1 MRQDSGRADSTRV
14 GLAALPLTSRL
25 DEAVAAI
32 ADAVAQA
39 SELGVDVLC
48 LPESCLPGH
57 RVQPDV
63 VPAYDQGTLD
73 EALAAVADEV
83 RRHGV
88 ATVVGTEQVTRAGL
102 QIVATVIDG
111 DGTVLGHQ
119 AKTQLDPL
127 EEPHYV
133 PGNGRRIFTAA
144 GVTFGIAICHEA
156 FRYPETVRWAAR
168 AGAQVVFHPHY
179 VGDNAHTRHPRA
191 WCDPTGTYHEKAVL
205 CRALENSVY
214 LASCNYAL
222 SNQPSATCVIDPDG
236 RLLAQLDYGDRGV
249 LARNIDLS
257 RATRGMALRYAPDR
271 ITSTQYGRVGY

>member
-1 MRQDSGRADSTRV
+1 MSQGDHHATSTRV
-14 GLAALPLTSRL
+14 GLASLPLTSCL

-32 ADAVAQA
+32 TAAVAQA
-39 SELGVDVLC
+39 SAFGADILC

-57 RVQPDV
+57 RAQTDV
-63 VPAYDQGTLD
+63 VADYSQDTLD
-73 EALAAVADEV
+73 RALATVAGEV

-88 ATVVGTEQVTRAGL
+88 ATVVGTERVTPAGRL
-102 QIVATVIDG
+102 IIATVIDG

-127 EEPHYV
+127 EEPYYV
-133 PGNGRRIFTAA
+133 PGHGRRVFTAA

-179 VGDNAHTRHPRA
+179 VGDNTEERHPRA
-191 WCDPTGTYHEKAVL
+191 WCDPASSYHEKSVL
-205 CRALENSVY
+205 CRALENSIY

-222 SNQPSATCVIDPDG
+222 SNQSSATCIIDPDG
-236 RLLAQLDYGDRGV
+236 QLVAQLDYGHRGV
-249 LARNIDLS
+249 LVQDIDLG
-257 RATRGMALRYAPDR
+257 RATRRMALRYAPDR
-271 ITSTQYGRVGY
+271 ITSG

>member
-1 MRQDSGRADSTRV
+1 MSQDRGHGTSTRL
-14 GLAALPLTSRL
+14 GLASLPLTSRL

-32 ADAVAQA
+32 TAAVAQA
-39 SELGVDVLC
+39 SELGADILC

-63 VPAYDQGTLD
+63 VAAYNQDSLD
-73 EALAAVADEV
+73 EALTTIADEV

-88 ATVVGTEQVTRAGL
+88 ATVVGTEQVTPAGL

-111 DGTVLGHQ
+111 DGTVLGYQ

-133 PGNGRRIFTAA
+133 PGHGRRVFTAA

-168 AGAQVVFHPHY
+168 AGAQVVFNPHY
-179 VGDNAHTRHPRA
+179 VGDNTETRRPRA
-191 WCDPTGTYHEKAVL
+191 WCDPANSYHEKAVL

-222 SNQPSATCVIDPDG
+222 TNQSSATSIIDPDG
-236 RLLAQLDYGDRGV
+236 QLIAQLDYGHRGV
-249 LARNIDLS
+249 LVQDIDLGC
-257 RATRGMALRYAPDR
+257 ATRTMALRYAPDR
-271 ITSTQYGRVGY
+271 ITSR

>member
-1 MRQDSGRADSTRV
+1 MSQDHGHASSARV
-14 GLAALPLTSRL
+14 GLASLPLTCRL
-25 DEAVAAI
+25 GEAVAAI
-32 ADAVAQA
+32 TAAVAQA
-39 SELGVDVLC
+39 SELGADILC

-63 VPAYDQGTLD
+63 VPAYSQDSLS
-73 EALAAVADEV
+73 EALATVAGEV

-88 ATVVGTEQVTRAGL
+88 TTVLGTEQVTPAGL
-102 QIVATVIDG
+102 QIIATVIDD

-133 PGNGRRIFTAA
+133 PGHGRRIFTAA

-168 AGAQVVFHPHY
+168 AGAQVVFNPHY
-179 VGDNAHTRHPRA
+179 VGDNTEERRPRT
-191 WCDPTGTYHEKAVL
+191 WCDPASSYHEKAL
-205 CRALENSVY
+205 ACRALENSVY

-222 SNQPSATCVIDPDG
+222 SNQSSATCIIDPDG
-236 RLLAQLDYGDRGV
+236 QLIAQLSYGHRGV
-249 LARNIDLS
+249 LVQDIDLGC
-257 RATRGMALRYAPDR
+257 ATRNMAMRYAPER
-271 ITSTQYGRVGY
+271 ITSA

>member
-1 MRQDSGRADSTRV
+1 MSEDYGDATSVRV
-14 GLAALPLTSRL
+14 GLASLPLTFHI

-32 ADAVAQA
+32 TAAVAEA
-39 SELGVDVLC
+39 SELGTDILC

-63 VPAYDQGTLD
+63 VPGYSQDTLD
-73 EALAAVADEV
+73 DALTTVAHEV

-88 ATVVGTEQVTRAGL
+88 ATVLGTEQVTPVGL
-102 QIVATVIDG
+102 QIIATVIDD

-133 PGNGRRIFTAA
+133 PGHGRRIFTAA

-168 AGAQVVFHPHY
+168 AGAQVVFNPHY
-179 VGDNAHTRHPRA
+179 VGDNAGKSHPRV
-191 WCDPTGTYHEKAVL
+191 WCDPIGSYHEKAVM

-214 LASCNYAL
+214 IASCNYAL
-222 SNQPSATCVIDPDG
+222 SSQSSATCIVDPVG
-236 RLLAQLDYGDRGV
+236 QLIAKLDYGNNGV
-249 LARNIDLS
+249 LVQDIDLGC
-257 RATRGMALRYAPDR
+257 ATRNMALRYAPDR
-271 ITSTQYGRVGY
+271 ITSG